1 MTRAEIT
8 EFYREHSRRLF
19 NTALR
24 ILGDSGEA
32 EEVMQ
37 DTILKFLSVEGRFA
51 AEAQV
56 RAWLTRTCI
65 RGAIDR
71 LRERRRRRAFLEE
84 YAAGVETVEEGDFS
98 TSLRFARNDR
108 GEGCAWNDR
117 EGCARN
123 DSAGAAGVEEYDAEG
138 MPGRPGVREIWEAMM
153 GLEEPYR
160 VVLALVLIEGLDYGE
175 IARITGKKETTLRS
189 LYSRGRAKLARMLK
203 AGRYE

>member
-8 EFYREHSRRLF
+8 EFYREHSRRLY

-84 YAAGVETVEEGDFS
+84 YAATVETVEEGDFS
-98 TSLRFARNDR
+98 TSLRCARNDR
-108 GEGCAWNDR
+108 GALCSARDDR
-117 EGCARN
+117 DRFLRCARN
-123 DSAGAAGVEEYDAEG
+123 DREE
-138 MPGRPGVREIWEAMM
+138 GRPGVREIWEAMM
-153 GLEEPYR
+153 AMEEPYR

>member
-84 YAAGVETVEEGDFS
+84 YAAAVETVEEGDFS

-108 GEGCAWNDR
+108 GALCDARDDR
-117 EGCARN
+117 E
-123 DSAGAAGVEEYDAEG
+123 E
-138 MPGRPGVREIWEAMM
+138 GRPGVREIWEAMM

>member
-1 MTRAEIT
+1 MWKGIEMTRAEIT
-8 EFYREHSRRLF
+8 EFYREHNRRLF

-37 DTILKFLSVEGRFA
+37 DTILKFLSAEGTFA
-51 AEAQV
+51 GEAQV

-84 YAAGVETVEEGDFS
+84 FAAGEEDYGEEG
-98 TSLRFARNDR
+98 
-108 GEGCAWNDR
+108 
-117 EGCARN
+117 
-123 DSAGAAGVEEYDAEG
+123 VPG
-138 MPGRPGVREIWEAMM
+138 MPGVREIWEAMM
-153 GLEEPYR
+153 AMEEPYR

-203 AGRYE
+203 AEMI